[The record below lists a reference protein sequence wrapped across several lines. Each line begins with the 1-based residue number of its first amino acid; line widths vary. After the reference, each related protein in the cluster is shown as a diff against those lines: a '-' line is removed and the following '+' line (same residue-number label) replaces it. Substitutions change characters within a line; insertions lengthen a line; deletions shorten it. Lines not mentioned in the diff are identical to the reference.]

1 MSEVREAPVRRRRPW
16 DGLSHNVRVLSGV
29 SFFQDAASEML
40 YPVLPLFITGVLGAP
55 PSVVGLVEGMAEGT
69 ASIVKAVSW
78 WLADRW
84 RLRALVG
91 RQAPDRVRDGL
102 AAGTRGEDRR
112 PHRQGD
118 PRRTSRC
125 ADRRRH

>member
-69 ASIVKAVSW
+69 ASIVKAVSGW
-78 WLADRW
+78 
-84 RLRALVG
+84 
-91 RQAPDRVRDGL
+91 
-102 AAGTRGEDRR
+102 
-112 PHRQGD
+112 
-118 PRRTSRC
+118 
-125 ADRRRH
+125 